1 AALAAALAAVV
12 IGATMIVTVA
22 QARADMKA
30 EPDPYDYN
38 GASQWIAADVPA
50 GAMVFNTDWDD
61 FPMLYYYNPNN
72 PYIVGLDPTYL
83 YDRDPALWKL
93 YARITLGE
101 EDDPAP
107 LIRERF
113 GAEYVFTD
121 NQHPDFLE
129 NAAASGK
136 FETVYTDAK
145 TTVLRIR
152 TAAEIKQTGAEP
164 EASGDDADGGAE

>member
-1 AALAAALAAVV
+1 
-12 IGATMIVTVA
+12 
-22 QARADMKA
+22 MKS
-30 EPDPYDYN
+30 EPDPHDYK
-38 GASQWIAADVPA
+38 GASEWIAANVPP
-50 GAMVFNTDWDD
+50 GAMIFNTDWDD

-83 YDRDPALWKL
+83 YNRDPELWKL

-101 EDDPAP
+101 EEDAAP

-129 NAAASGK
+129 NAASSGK
-136 FETVYTDAK
+136 FETLYSDAK

-152 TAAEIKQTGAEP
+152 SAAEVRQLDKARSENNDER
-164 EASGDDADGGAE
+164 EAGGAE

>member
-1 AALAAALAAVV
+1 V
-12 IGATMIVTVA
+12 IGATMIVTVG

-30 EPDPYDYN
+30 EPDPYDYQ
-38 GASQWIAADVPA
+38 GASQWIAANVPP
-50 GAMVFNTDWDD
+50 GAMIFNTDWDD

-72 PYIVGLDPTYL
+72 SYIVGLDPTYL
-83 YDRDPALWKL
+83 YNRDPELWKL

-101 EDDPAP
+101 EEDPAE

-121 NQHPDFLE
+121 NQHPDFME
-129 NAAASGK
+129 NAASSGK
-136 FETVYTDAK
+136 FETVYTDKK

-152 TAAEIKQTGAEP
+152 SAAEIKKIESEQQETRDDTDDSGAE
-164 EASGDDADGGAE
+164 